1 MATWGFA
8 SPRLLGPTDRKQSA
22 PGAAGK
28 RLVSGVSASDEDS
41 EAAVVPEPEVCASRG
56 EGCEGDAGL
65 GAADCLTRVSE
76 EAWREPSSASSR
88 GAGDRPRSPCPAVV
102 GRARED
108 RKPDR
113 AFSTLEE
120 SSIPC
125 VLRDPRLPLPHQP
138 VLFYFEA
145 LESRGEFWDSF
156 RAEVGVGG
164 PRAGPAGT
172 CSSAGRGRKCRG
184 SFAVVAGWHSV

>member
-1 MATWGFA
+1 M
-8 SPRLLGPTDRKQSA
+8 
-22 PGAAGK
+22 
-28 RLVSGVSASDEDS
+28 SGVSASDEDS

-56 EGCEGDAGL
+56 EGCERDAGL

-76 EAWREPSSASSR
+76 EAWREHSSASSR
-88 GAGDRPRSPCPAVV
+88 GAGDRPRSSCPAVV
-102 GRARED
+102 GWARED

-120 SSIPC
+120 SSVPC

-145 LESRGEFWDSF
+145 LKSRGEFWDSF

-164 PRAGPAGT
+164 LRAGPAGT
-172 CSSAGRGRKCRG
+172 CSLAGRGRKCRG